1 MKQLDKFEC
10 VTYPFL
16 DIFQIGPPC
25 SLGLLSSDVSRKLK
39 KVVVESLDDVEAS
52 KGENSKT
59 REKSKKSSSRK
70 ASMLKSVARALYVL
84 SSPTKPDK
92 SSNGVEAVTGVPFM
106 LCIVA
111 TMCSNFELPM

>member
-1 MKQLDKFEC
+1 MSQ
-10 VTYPFL
+10 
-16 DIFQIGPPC
+16 
-25 SLGLLSSDVSRKLK
+25 KLK
-39 KVVVESLDDVEAS
+39 KVVVESCDDVDAS

-70 ASMLKSVARALYVL
+70 DAMLKSVARALNVL
-84 SSPTKPDK
+84 CSPTCADK

-111 TMCSNFELPM
+111 TMCSNLELPMSRRVPGVCQKWSFYTRGTPPYVSPV

>member
-1 MKQLDKFEC
+1 M
-10 VTYPFL
+10 
-16 DIFQIGPPC
+16 
-25 SLGLLSSDVSRKLK
+25 SRKLK
-39 KVVVESLDDVEAS
+39 KVVVESCDDVDAS

-70 ASMLKSVARALYVL
+70 DAMLKSVARALNVL
-84 SSPTKPDK
+84 SSPTKPDR
-92 SSNGVEAVTGVPFM
+92 SSNGVEAVTGVPFI